1 MRVKG
6 HTKLHVKLHTESC
19 AKLIAFM
26 HVKGHAK
33 RQRIK
38 CKIACKIEIAGL
50 FLHYQHTLGLSP
62 LLFHCWTVH
71 DGSWRNNDRYHY
83 PEDPHF

>member
-6 HTKLHVKLHTESC
+6 HTQLHVKLHTESC

-38 CKIACKIEIAGL
+38 CQIACKIEIAGL

-62 LLFHCWTVH
+62 LLFHC
-71 DGSWRNNDRYHY
+71 
-83 PEDPHF
+83 

>member
-6 HTKLHVKLHTESC
+6 RTKLHVKLHTESC

-38 CKIACKIEIAGL
+38 CQIACKIEIAGL
-50 FLHYQHTLGLSP
+50 FFTLSTHLRTVTFAFS
-62 LLFHCWTVH
+62 LLDC
-71 DGSWRNNDRYHY
+71 
-83 PEDPHF
+83 P